1 MPRASGK
8 TTLLI
13 EESAKSQKPIIV
25 GSEFAVQCIIDQ
37 AYEMGE
43 HIPEP
48 INVSKYMNNW
58 NYRHDVDRGMNRYS
72 GLLIDDLDYVLKQ
85 IFRKPIDKV
94 TYTPEN
100 IDTVKTTKSK
110 YSFDD
115 FMEFCDRC
123 DATLN
128 DVYKRIDRLSEDM
141 DKEQEEKKMSK
152 FKVGDIVRV
161 KPKDEMWK
169 SKKMLCFMEK
179 FADTYHRITTV
190 HIFTDET
197 LYILEDCNGCYFDE
211 SMLEDRTYTKDDI
224 FNINV
229 IVPDKVVEIEFY
241 DGKEKMV
248 CHEDDTFDLRKCCF
262 IAIAKHLYKKEYTQE
277 GIEHMATQL
286 TYQKKYVKIVDK
298 ALKDY
303 KKKEKEKA
311 EKIRKEEEEKII
323 RARQNLK
330 RWRQKE
336 RRKKR
341 QEMEENVALQSE
353 RAEMVRIIADAINE
367 AKARRKAN
375 KF

>member
-13 EESAKSQKPIIV
+13 KESAKTGRPIIEPNTASARYV
-25 GSEFAVQCIIDQ
+25 EEQ
-37 AYEMGE
+37 ARNMGLK
-43 HIPEP
+43 IPEP
-48 INVSKYMNNW
+48 ISATSW
-58 NYRHDVDRGMNRYS
+58 NSGYYRGSNFNRID
-72 GLLIDDLDYVLKQ
+72 GFLIDELDSVLAN
-85 IFRKPIDKV
+85 IFGKPIGTA
-94 TYTPEN
+94 TYTPEK
-100 IDTVKTTKSK
+100 IGVAKA
-110 YSFDD
+110 Y
-115 FMEFCDRC
+115 DRKV
-123 DATLN
+123 DLDNFENMLDNFEKA
-128 DVYKRIDRLSEDM
+128 IDRLEKSL
-141 DKEQEEKKMSK
+141 DKKEKEEKMSK
-152 FKVGDIVRV
+152 FKVGDIVRL
-161 KPKDEMWK
+161 KPVDGMDPTI
-169 SKKMLCFMEK
+169 SDDIKKLASTNSVIANTFSYNENVEP
-179 FADTYHRITTV
+179 TY
-190 HIFTDET
+190 FLSGYEGY
-197 LYILEDCNGCYFDE
+197 YIKE
-211 SMLEDRTYTKDDI
+211 SMFEDRIYSKDDI

-277 GIEHMATQL
+277 GIEYMATQL

-303 KKKEKEKA
+303 KRKEEEKA

-341 QEMEENVALQSE
+341 QEMEGNVALQSE